1 MHARKTALGNMNELF
16 SESAKEKG
24 DIEMPA
30 ELRVID
36 EGISRFR
43 DEAFGEIVSNF
54 SLYLLAGVNV
64 DREAGGPGVL
74 IRIRRFPDQVEQLV
88 LKCTHKNSFRP
99 SLSISAYR
107 TQGKC
112 ILGQRITVASER
124 VCIVYTYLL
133 CSM

>member
-1 MHARKTALGNMNELF
+1 MLAHARIALGAPLQCARKTALGNMNELF

-43 DEAFGEIVSNF
+43 DEKDAFGEIVSNF
-54 SLYLLAGVNV
+54 SLSLLARVNV

-74 IRIRRFPDQVEQLV
+74 IRIRRFPDQVERLV
-88 LKCTHKNSFRP
+88 LKCTRKNSFESI
-99 SLSISAYR
+99 SLSIVN
-107 TQGKC
+107 
-112 ILGQRITVASER
+112 GQAVAKH
-124 VCIVYTYLL
+124 
-133 CSM
+133 